1 MSGHSEHKLRGTDLV
16 HGDKLS
22 HTRGAEVTPS
32 IAVSTNFHTTPLTP
46 EGILEDGEK
55 DPRNPTYHLY
65 SRRTQPVAVAV
76 EQILSRINHGYAI
89 TYSSGLAACY
99 AALAFYRP
107 KRVAVRDGY
116 LGSQMSMEAY
126 GKSTGLGLTL
136 IDLDDEYQP
145 GDLCWLETPVNPTG
159 ESRDM
164 QYYADKI
171 HKVGGKLV
179 VDASFG
185 PPPLQYPFKWGVDCI
200 MHSASKYLGGHSDL
214 LSGILVVKIMEEWK
228 ELFHNRTYMGSMMG
242 SLEAW
247 LLLRSLRTLHLR
259 VPRQSATASALAS
272 WLNQIANTP
281 SGQSYD
287 GVPGGMISKVW
298 HTSLQGVDERGFEP
312 SKQMEGGWSATFAI
326 LVRLFDE
333 SR

>member
-1 MSGHSEHKLRGTDLV
+1 
-16 HGDKLS
+16 
-22 HTRGAEVTPS
+22 
-32 IAVSTNFHTTPLTP
+32 
-46 EGILEDGEK
+46 
-55 DPRNPTYHLY
+55 
-65 SRRTQPVAVAV
+65 
-76 EQILSRINHGYAI
+76 
-89 TYSSGLAACY
+89 
-99 AALAFYRP
+99 
-107 KRVAVRDGY
+107 
-116 LGSQMSMEAY
+116 
-126 GKSTGLGLTL
+126 
-136 IDLDDEYQP
+136 
-145 GDLCWLETPVNPTG
+145 
-159 ESRDM
+159 
-164 QYYADKI
+164 
-171 HKVGGKLV
+171 
-179 VDASFG
+179 
-185 PPPLQYPFKWGVDCI
+185 

-326 LVRLFDE
+326 LVSDPKYAEKLPYVLHYFINATSLGGVESLIELRRLRDHRVDPGLLRLSVGLEELEDLKSDLRQGFQQLAQTKYKL
-333 SR
+333 